1 MKIKMN
7 GQFYKIIDVPILYL
21 HKNYGYMLIQASIKN
36 FVIYTNH
43 CITIQNEDK
52 TLSAYSAATK
62 DQLEVLYE
70 KLMTQFALE
79 KL

>member
-7 GQFYKIIDVPILYL
+7 GRFYRIIDVPIL
-21 HKNYGYMLIQASIKN
+21 HKDYGYMLIQASIRN
-36 FVIYTNH
+36 FVVYTNK
-43 CITIQNEDK
+43 CIVIQNEDK
-52 TLSAYSAATK
+52 TLSTYSAATK

-70 KLMTQFALE
+70 KLITQFALE

>member
-7 GQFYKIIDVPILYL
+7 GRFYKIIDVPIL

-36 FVIYTNH
+36 FVVYTNQ
-43 CITIQNEDK
+43 CIVIQNEDK
-52 TLSAYSAATK
+52 TQSAYSAATK

>member
-7 GQFYKIIDVPILYL
+7 GRFYKIIDVPIL
-21 HKNYGYMLIQASIKN
+21 HKHYGYMLIQASIKN
-36 FVIYTNH
+36 FVIYTNQ
-43 CITIQNEDK
+43 CIVIQNEDK

-70 KLMTQFALE
+70 KLTTQFALE

>member
-1 MKIKMN
+1 MKIKNN
-7 GQFYKIIDVPILYL
+7 GRFYKIIGVPIL
-21 HKNYGYMLIQASIKN
+21 HKQYGYMLIQASIKN
-36 FVIYTNH
+36 FVVYTNQR
-43 CITIQNEDK
+43 IIIQNEDK
-52 TLSAYSAATK
+52 TQSAYSAANK

>member
-7 GQFYKIIDVPILYL
+7 GRFYRIIDVPIL
-21 HKNYGYMLIQASIKN
+21 HKRYGYMLIQASIKN

-52 TLSAYSAATK
+52 TLSTYSAATK

>member
-1 MKIKMN
+1 MKIKKN
-7 GQFYKIIDVPILYL
+7 GRFYKIIGVPIL
-21 HKNYGYMLIQASIKN
+21 HKQYGYMLIQASIKN
-36 FVIYTNH
+36 FVVYTNH
-43 CITIQNEDK
+43 CVIIQNEDK
-52 TLSAYSAATK
+52 TLSAYSAADI

>member
-7 GQFYKIIDVPILYL
+7 GRFYKIIGVPIL
-21 HKNYGYMLIQASIKN
+21 HKDYGYMLIQASIRN
-36 FVIYTNH
+36 FVIYPSR
-43 CITIQNEDK
+43 CLIIQNEDK
-52 TLSAYSAATK
+52 SLSAYSAANK
-62 DQLEVLYE
+62 DQLEALYE

>member
-1 MKIKMN
+1 MRIKNN
-7 GQFYKIIDVPILYL
+7 GRFYKIIGVPILY
-21 HKNYGYMLIQASIKN
+21 KDYGYMLIQASIKN
-36 FVIYTNH
+36 FVIYPSR
-43 CITIQNEDK
+43 CLIIQNEDK
-52 TLSAYSAATK
+52 TLSAYSAANK

>member
-1 MKIKMN
+1 MRIKNN
-7 GQFYKIIDVPILYL
+7 GRFYKIIGVPIL
-21 HKNYGYMLIQASIKN
+21 HKDYGYMLIQASIKN
-36 FVIYTNH
+36 FVIYPSQ
-43 CITIQNEDK
+43 CLIIQNEDK
-52 TLSAYSAATK
+52 TQSVYSAANK

>member
-1 MKIKMN
+1 
-7 GQFYKIIDVPILYL
+7 
-21 HKNYGYMLIQASIKN
+21 MLIQASIKN
-36 FVIYTNH
+36 FVIYPSR
-43 CITIQNEDK
+43 CLIIQNEDK
-52 TLSAYSAATK
+52 TLSAYSAANK

>member
-1 MKIKMN
+1 
-7 GQFYKIIDVPILYL
+7 
-21 HKNYGYMLIQASIKN
+21 MLIQATIKN
-36 FVIYTNH
+36 FVVYTNH

-52 TLSAYSAATK
+52 TLSKYAAATV
-62 DQLEVLYE
+62 DQLEMIYE

>member
-1 MKIKMN
+1 MRIKHN
-7 GQFYKIIDVPILYL
+7 GRFYKIIGVPIL
-21 HKNYGYMLIQASIKN
+21 HKDYGYMLIQASIKN
-36 FVIYTNH
+36 FVIYPSR
-43 CITIQNEDK
+43 CLIIQNEDK
-52 TLSAYSAATK
+52 TLSTYSAANK